1 MKTIIYCFI
10 GIILLSFGPRLILG
24 VVFTAGIYYV
34 LYMLYKA
41 FTSGNSGGSS
51 HSSSGS
57 YDESDPGDGWKGT
70 GNPHV

>member
-24 VVFTAGIYYV
+24 VIFTAGIYYV
-34 LYMLYKA
+34 LYMVYKA
-41 FTSGNSGGSS
+41 FTSGSSGGSS
-51 HSSSGS
+51 RISSGG
-57 YDESDPGDGWKGT
+57 YDESDPGDGWEGT